1 MRLSKASAY
10 GVLAC
15 VYVAAHPQTA
25 PVQGRAIAEAHD
37 LPPEYLLKILQQL
50 VRAGILVSE
59 TGRRGG
65 FTFHR
70 SPTEV
75 TLLDIVEAI
84 DGPLDGGGASV
95 ETVVGMDAVRAHME
109 SLLAG
114 ITARTREL
122 LRSATLADLLVRF
135 HARSEG
141 AGC

>member
-15 VYVAAHPQTA
+15 VYVAAHPPSA

-50 VRAGILVSE
+50 VRARILESE

-65 FTFHR
+65 FTFQKR
-70 SPTEV
+70 PIDV

-84 DGPLDGGGASV
+84 DGPLDSGSSSV

-122 LRSATLADLLVRF
+122 LRSSTLADLLARF
-135 HARSEG
+135 HATSEG
-141 AGC
+141 KGS